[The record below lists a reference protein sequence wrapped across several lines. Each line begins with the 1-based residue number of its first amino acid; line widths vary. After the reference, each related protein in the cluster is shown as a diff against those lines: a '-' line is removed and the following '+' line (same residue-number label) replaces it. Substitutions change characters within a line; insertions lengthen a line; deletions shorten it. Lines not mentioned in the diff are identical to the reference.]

1 MDLKSIRDRLYEA
14 IEAILVENGSNLHL
28 GYANFLEVMMES
40 FP

>member
-1 MDLKSIRDRLYEA
+1 MDLKFIGNRPYEA

-28 GYANFLEVMMES
+28 GYAKFLEVMMES